1 MEISP
6 YTVAVPDAVLVD
18 LHNRLVN
25 TRWPDSVPNAG
36 WGYGASLE
44 YMQELVA
51 YWRDEFDWRAFE
63 ARLNTFPQFTASID
77 GQSVHFIHVK
87 SPAPNAVP
95 LLLLHGWPSSPGEFL
110 KLIDPLTDPAAHGG
124 RVEDAV
130 DLIIPSLPGFG
141 FSGPTTEAGWH
152 PARMADALAEL
163 MTELGYERFFA
174 HGGDWGSVVASQ
186 LALRHEERVGGLHLT
201 FLMTSGLRPED
212 GDPTEEEAQL
222 ASDQEMYSLTETGYL
237 ALHASKP
244 QTIAFS
250 LVDSPVGLAAWIVEK
265 LNKWTDNDGDL
276 ESVLTKDEILSNI
289 TTYWVTATGGSSGR
303 LYFETA
309 VAGMMGPAAERVEA
323 PVAVAIFPKELY
335 RSTRRI
341 AEHSYNVVRW
351 TPQQKGGHFPA
362 LEQSELLITDIRNSL
377 RELR

>member
-6 YTVAVPDAVLVD
+6 YTVAVPDAVLAD
-18 LHNRLVN
+18 LHSRLGN
-25 TRWPDSVPNAG
+25 TRWPDSIPNAG
-36 WGYGASLE
+36 WSYGASLD

-63 ARLNTFPQFTASID
+63 ARLNAFPQFTATID
-77 GQSVHFIHVK
+77 GQNVHFIHVK
-87 SPAPNAVP
+87 SPVPSAFP
-95 LLLLHGWPSSPGEFL
+95 LLLLHGWPSSPVEFL
-110 KLIDPLTDPAAHGG
+110 KLIGPLTDPVAHGG
-124 RVEDAV
+124 RAEDAV

-152 PARMADALAEL
+152 PARMADGLAAL
-163 MTELGYERFFA
+163 MTGLGYEQFFV

-186 LALRHEERVGGLHLT
+186 LALRHPERVRGLHLT

-212 GDPTEEEAQL
+212 GDPTEEESQL
-222 ASDQEMYSLTETGYL
+222 ASDQAMYSMTETGYL

-244 QTIAFS
+244 QTIAYS

-309 VAGMMGPAAERVEA
+309 VAGMMGPAIERVEA
-323 PVAVAIFPKELY
+323 PVAVAIFPQELY

-341 AEHSYNVVRW
+341 AEHNYNVVRW

-362 LEQSELLITDIRNSL
+362 LEQPELLVADIRESL